1 MKKSMKSFVWHPY
14 TQMKDWPRFDVISKG
29 KGMWLYDTNGNT
41 MMDGVASMWCNVWG
55 HSNKELTNSMIKQT
69 RRLQHSSLFN
79 LTNDKAEELA
89 EKLVNLAP
97 GMHRVF
103 YSDDGSTAMEISAKM
118 VLQYWHNTG
127 EKKKTKFV
135 SLENG
140 YHGDTSGTMSLGYV
154 PSFFSKFKP
163 MLFPVLRTPS
173 PNKYRIPKG
182 YSFDDYQE
190 LCLEKIEQTF
200 AKNDNIAAFVMES
213 GAQIAGGV
221 VIYPKGFQKKI
232 SKMCKKHNVL
242 FVLDEIATGFGR
254 LGSMIEYQ
262 SQQSM
267 PDIVSFGKML
277 SGGYIPLAA
286 TLANKKI
293 YDAFLGEY
301 KDMKHFFHGHTFT
314 GNPLACATALTN
326 ISLYKKYN
334 LISKIKMRVS
344 QIQSRI
350 KEISNLDLVGD
361 VRHKGMLMGIELVSD
376 KKTKNPI
383 SFQKQL
389 PQKIFVEAKKHGIYQ
404 RTLGSIVMVIPPLA
418 ISEKELDFLLDG
430 IIKTIKNV
438 SDQI

>member
-1 MKKSMKSFVWHPY
+1 MDSFVWHPY
-14 TQMKDWPRFDVISKG
+14 TQMKDWPKFDIISKG
-29 KGMWLYDTNGNT
+29 RGMWLYDTHGNA

-55 HSNKELTNSMIKQT
+55 HSKKELTKSMIKQT
-69 RRLQHSSLFN
+69 RMLQHSSLFN
-79 LTNDKAEELA
+79 LTNNKAEELA
-89 EKLVNLAP
+89 EKLVKLAP
-97 GMHRVF
+97 EMYRVF

-118 VLQYWHNTG
+118 ALQYWYNIG

-140 YHGDTSGTMSLGYV
+140 YHGDTAGTMSLGYV
-154 PSFFSKFKP
+154 PLFFSKFKP
-163 MLFPVLRTPS
+163 LLFPVLRTPS
-173 PNKYRIPKG
+173 PNQYRLPKG

-190 LCLEKIEQTF
+190 FCLDKIEQTF
-200 AKNDNIAAFVMES
+200 AKTDNIAAFVMES

-242 FVLDEIATGFGR
+242 FILDEIATGFGR

-262 SQQSM
+262 NQQST

-286 TLANKKI
+286 TLASKKI
-293 YDAFLGEY
+293 YDSFLGEY

-314 GNPLACATALTN
+314 GNPLACATAVTN

-334 LISKIKMRVS
+334 LISHIKKRTL

-350 KEISNLDLVGD
+350 NEIINLGPVGD
-361 VRHKGMLMGIELVSD
+361 VRHKGMLMGIELVSN
-376 KKTKNPI
+376 KKTKNPV
-383 SFQKQL
+383 SPTKRL
-389 PQKIFVEAKKHGIYQ
+389 PQKIFTVAKKHGIYQ
-404 RTLGSIVMVIPPLA
+404 RTLGNIVMVIPPLA

-430 IIKTIKNV
+430 TIETIKEV
-438 SDQI
+438 SSQI

>member
-1 MKKSMKSFVWHPY
+1 MGSFVWHPY
-14 TQMKDWPRFDVISKG
+14 TQMKDWPKFDVISKG
-29 KGMWLYDTNGNT
+29 KGMWLYDTHGNA

-55 HSNKELTNSMIKQT
+55 HSNKELTRSMIKQT
-69 RRLQHSSLFN
+69 RKLQHSSLFN

-89 EKLVNLAP
+89 EKLVKLAP

-118 VLQYWHNTG
+118 ALQYWHNIG

-140 YHGDTSGTMSLGYV
+140 YHGDTAGTMSLGYV

-163 MLFPVLRTPS
+163 MLFPVLKMPS
-173 PNKYRIPKG
+173 PNRYRIPNG

-190 LCLEKIEQTF
+190 FCLDKIEQTL
-200 AKNDNIAAFVMES
+200 AKNDNLAAFVMES

-242 FVLDEIATGFGR
+242 FILDEIATGFGR

-262 SQQSM
+262 NQESI
-267 PDIVSFGKML
+267 PDIASFGKML
-277 SGGYIPLAA
+277 SGGYLPLAA
-286 TLANKKI
+286 TLASKKI
-293 YDAFLGEY
+293 YDSFLGEY

-334 LISKIKMRVS
+334 LISKIKKRAI

-350 KEISNLDLVGD
+350 EEVSNLDLVGD
-361 VRHKGMLMGIELVSD
+361 VRHKGLLMGIELVSN
-376 KKTKNPI
+376 KKTKTLVLH
-383 SFQKQL
+383 QKRL
-389 PQKIFVEAKKHGIYQ
+389 PQKIFTEAKKHGIYQ
-404 RTLGSIVMVIPPLA
+404 RTLGNIVMVIPPLA
-418 ISEKELDFLLDG
+418 ISEGELDFLLDG
-430 IIKTIKNV
+430 TIKTIKNV
-438 SDQI
+438 SAQI

>member
-1 MKKSMKSFVWHPY
+1 MGSFVWHPY
-14 TQMKDWPRFDVISKG
+14 TQMKDWPKFDIISKG
-29 KGMWLYDTNGNT
+29 RGMWLYDTHGNA

-55 HSNKELTNSMIKQT
+55 HSKKELTKSMIKQT
-69 RRLQHSSLFN
+69 RMLQHSSLFN
-79 LTNDKAEELA
+79 LTNNKAEELA
-89 EKLVNLAP
+89 EKLVKLAP
-97 GMHRVF
+97 EMYRVF

-118 VLQYWHNTG
+118 ALQYWHNIG

-140 YHGDTSGTMSLGYV
+140 YHGDTAGTMSLGYV
-154 PSFFSKFKP
+154 PLFFSKFKP
-163 MLFPVLRTPS
+163 LLFPVLRTPS
-173 PNKYRIPKG
+173 PNQYRLPKG

-190 LCLEKIEQTF
+190 FCLDKIEQTF
-200 AKNDNIAAFVMES
+200 AKTDNIAAFVMES

-242 FVLDEIATGFGR
+242 FILDEIATGFGR

-262 SQQSM
+262 NQQST

-286 TLANKKI
+286 TLASKKI
-293 YDAFLGEY
+293 YDSFLGEY

-314 GNPLACATALTN
+314 GNPLACATAVTN

-334 LISKIKMRVS
+334 LISHIKKRTL

-350 KEISNLDLVGD
+350 NEIINLGPVGD
-361 VRHKGMLMGIELVSD
+361 VRHKGMLMGIELVSN
-376 KKTKNPI
+376 KKTKNPV
-383 SFQKQL
+383 SPTKRL
-389 PQKIFVEAKKHGIYQ
+389 PQKIFTVAKKHGIYQ
-404 RTLGSIVMVIPPLA
+404 RTLGNIVMVIPPLA

-430 IIKTIKNV
+430 TIKTIKEV
-438 SDQI
+438 SSQI